1 MSAATDTRAS
11 SYVGLL
17 PSKGTLPVA
26 ANVLIL
32 GGTIVCRDATG
43 YAVVGVDDDNA
54 FPAVGLA
61 AADIDNRT
69 TAPGGGA
76 AGAENV
82 EVIYG
87 VHELF
92 FTGSTPVPGQVV
104 FVVDNQT
111 VSLDSDSGTRGIA
124 GYVSEVVGTSVY
136 VQMGPTIAGQIVI
149 ATEEAADLDQAQI
162 DILAVKARALA
173 LEVDAATANAWI
185 PVPLNSF
192 TADDGTPLAKF
203 ASGDNT
209 TFGLN
214 VADSE
219 TLCIRWNN
227 HATPGTARCQVA
239 LPPDLDDEAAI
250 KVEFLASKSG
260 ATIGDATT
268 LTLASYLIAEGDLHD
283 ADTAVA
289 SVTNALAGD
298 ATAKTTDVLI
308 ATIAAGDVP
317 AGARSL
323 VFTATPTAGKL
334 GADDLMVH
342 AVGIRY
348 TRKVQTA

>member
-32 GGTIVCRDATG
+32 GGTIVCRNATG
-43 YAVVGVDDDNA
+43 YAVVGVDDNNA
-54 FPAVGLA
+54 LPAVGLA

-69 TAPGGGA
+69 TAPSGGA

-82 EVIYG
+82 EIIYG

-104 FVVDNQT
+104 YVVDNQT

-149 ATEEAADLDQAQI
+149 AAAEAADLDQAQL
-162 DILAVKARALA
+162 DINAVEARALA

-185 PVPLNSF
+185 HVPLNSF

-203 ASGDNT
+203 ADAGT
-209 TFGLN
+209 PTFGLN

-227 HATPGTARCQVA
+227 DATPGTIRGQVA
-239 LPPDLDDEAAI
+239 LPPDLDDAAAI
-250 KVEFLASKSG
+250 TVEFLASKSG
-260 ATIGDATT
+260 ATLGDATT
-268 LTLASYLIAEGDLHD
+268 LTLASYLLSEGDLHD

-289 SVTNALAGD
+289 SVTNALVGNAI
-298 ATAKTTDVLI
+298 AKTTDVLT
-308 ATIAAGDVP
+308 ATIAHGDVP
-317 AGARSL
+317 VGARSL
-323 VFTATPTAGKL
+323 VFTVTPTAGKL
-334 GADDLMVH
+334 GTDDLLVH

>member
-1 MSAATDTRAS
+1 MAAATDTRAS
-11 SYVGLL
+11 SYVGLT

-32 GGTIVCRDATG
+32 GGTIVCRNATG
-43 YAVVGVDDDNA
+43 YAVVGVDDNNA
-54 FPAVGLA
+54 FPAVGIA
-61 AADIDNRT
+61 AADVDNRT
-69 TAPGGGA
+69 TAPGGGG

-82 EVIYG
+82 EIIYG

-92 FTGSTPVPGQVV
+92 FTGSTPVPGEVV

-111 VSLDSDSGTRGIA
+111 VSTSSDSGTRGIA

-149 ATEEAADLDQAQI
+149 AAAEAADLDTAQT
-162 DILAVKARALA
+162 DILAVAARALA

-185 PVPLNSF
+185 PVPITSF
-192 TADDGTPLAKF
+192 TANDATPLAKF
-203 ASGDNT
+203 ASGDDT

-214 VADSE
+214 VADTE

-227 HATPGTARCQVA
+227 HATPGTARCEVA
-239 LPPDLDDEAAI
+239 LPPDLNDAAALT
-250 KVEFLASKSG
+250 VEFLASKSG
-260 ATIGDATT
+260 ATVGDATT
-268 LTLASYLIAEGDLHD
+268 LTLASYLIAEGNLHD

-289 SVTNALAGD
+289 SVTNALVGD

-308 ATIAAGDVP
+308 ATIGAGDVP

-323 VFTATPTAGKL
+323 VFTVTPTAGLL
-334 GADDLMVH
+334 GTDDLMVH

>member
-32 GGTIVCRDATG
+32 GGTIVCRNATG
-43 YAVVGVDDDNA
+43 YAVVGIDDNSA

-82 EVIYG
+82 EIIYG

-92 FTGSTPVPGQVV
+92 FTGSTPVPGEVV

-111 VSLDSDSGTRGIA
+111 VSTSSDSCTRGIA

-149 ATEEAADLDQAQI
+149 AAAEAADLDTAQTDI
-162 DILAVKARALA
+162 DALQ
-173 LEVDAATANAWI
+173 VDAATANAWI

-203 ASGDNT
+203 ANASSP

-227 HATPGTARCQVA
+227 DATPGTIRGQVA
-239 LPPDLDDEAAI
+239 LPPDLDDTAAI

-268 LTLASYLIAEGDLHD
+268 LTLASYLLSEGDLHD

-289 SVTNALAGD
+289 SVTAALVGN
-298 ATAKTTDVLI
+298 ATAKTTDVLT
-308 ATIAAGDVP
+308 ATIAHGDVP
-317 AGARSL
+317 VGARSL
-323 VFTATPTAGKL
+323 VFTVTPTAGLL
-334 GADDLMVH
+334 GTDDIMVH

>member
-1 MSAATDTRAS
+1 MTAATDTRAS

-17 PSKGTLPVA
+17 PSKGTLPIA

-32 GGTIVCRDATG
+32 GGTIVCRNATG
-43 YAVVGVDDDNA
+43 YAVVGADDNNA

-69 TAPGGGA
+69 TAPGGGG

-111 VSLDSDSGTRGIA
+111 VSTDSDAGTRGIA

-149 ATEEAADLDQAQI
+149 AAAEAADLDLAQL
-162 DILAVKARALA
+162 DITA

-203 ASGDNT
+203 ADAGT
-209 TFGLN
+209 PTFGLN

-227 HATPGTARCQVA
+227 DATPGTIRGQVA
-239 LPPDLDDEAAI
+239 LPPDLDDTAAI
-250 KVEFLASKSG
+250 KIEFLASKSG
-260 ATIGDATT
+260 ATVGDATT
-268 LTLASYLIAEGDLHD
+268 LTLASYLTAEGDLHD

-289 SVTNALAGD
+289 SVTNALVGD
-298 ATAKTTDVLI
+298 AIAKTTDVLT
-308 ATIAAGDVP
+308 ATIAHGDVP
-317 AGARSL
+317 VGARSL
-323 VFTATPTAGKL
+323 VFTVTPTAGKL
-334 GADDLMVH
+334 GTDDLLVH
-342 AVGIRY
+342 SVGIRY